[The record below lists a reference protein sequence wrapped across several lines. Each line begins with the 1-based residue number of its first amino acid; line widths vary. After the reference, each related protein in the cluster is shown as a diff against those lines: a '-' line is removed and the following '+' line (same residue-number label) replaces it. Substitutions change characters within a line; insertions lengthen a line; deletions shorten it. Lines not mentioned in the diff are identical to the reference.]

1 MNESEVR
8 GPIAHRNFT
17 VLEVED
23 EAVVRQLL
31 SDERLRPLIWR
42 RVGSSQLV
50 LEAEAMERVIEI
62 LQSSGLTMAYVA
74 RTGDRV

>member
-1 MNESEVR
+1 MSWPR
-8 GPIAHRNFT
+8 LAYSGGIG
-17 VLEVED
+17 
-23 EAVVRQLL
+23 LL
-31 SDERLRPLIWR
+31 SPLIWR